1 MLILILIINVC
12 RILYNTVRLKLPL
25 KLMKFRKESYRMGS
39 AISVI
44 LFFPQK
50 KYFYRRKIKYFVFV
64 VLKICQIS
72 LSKIYSI
79 IDKENYICSKSK

>member
-39 AISVI
+39 AISVK

-50 KYFYRRKIKYFVFV
+50 KYFIE
-64 VLKICQIS
+64 
-72 LSKIYSI
+72 
-79 IDKENYICSKSK
+79 DKFAKFNFQRYIP